1 MTKEEIFE
9 FVTKNPMFSLAT
21 TDGSQPHTRMMMI
34 CRADEDGIL
43 FSTGRDKDVNKQL
56 QANPAV
62 EMCFFSSGDE
72 NRQVRIE
79 GKVEMFNDLE
89 LKKMIVKDFPFLKP
103 WVELQGYEVMI
114 PYILKNGKATT
125 WSMTTAFEPKQYV
138 EL

>member
-1 MTKEEIFE
+1 
-9 FVTKNPMFSLAT
+9 
-21 TDGSQPHTRMMMI
+21 MMMI

-62 EMCFFSSGDE
+62 EMCFYNAGDE

-79 GKVEMFNDLE
+79 GTVELFDDLE
-89 LKKMIVKDFPFLKP
+89 LKKQIVEDFPFLKP
-103 WVELQGYEVMI
+103 WIELQGYEVMS

-125 WSMTTAFEPKQYV
+125 WSMATAFEPKQYI

>member
-1 MTKEEIFE
+1 MTKEEVFE
-9 FVTKNPMFSLAT
+9 FITKNPMFSLAT

-62 EMCFFSSGDE
+62 EMCFFAPGDE

-79 GKVEMFNDLE
+79 GKVEMFDDLE
-89 LKKMIVKDFPFLKP
+89 LKKMIVNNFPFLKP
-103 WVELQGYEVMI
+103 WIELQGYEAMV

-125 WSMTTAFEPKQYV
+125 WTMAAAFEPKQYI

>member
-9 FVTKNPMFSLAT
+9 FVMKNPKFNLAT

-62 EMCFFSSGDE
+62 EMCFFCAGDV

-79 GKVEMFNDLE
+79 GTVEMFDDLE
-89 LKKMIVKDFPFLKP
+89 LKKMIVEDFPFLKP
-103 WVELQGYEVMI
+103 WIELQGYEVMI

-125 WSMTTAFEPKQYV
+125 WSMTTAFEPKQYI

>member
-1 MTKEEIFE
+1 MTKEEVFE
-9 FVTKNPMFSLAT
+9 FVTKNPIFSLAT

-43 FSTGRDKDVNKQL
+43 FSTGRNKDVNKQL

-62 EMCFFSSGDE
+62 EMCFFDAGDE

-79 GKVEMFNDLE
+79 GTVEMFDDLE

-103 WVELQGYEVMI
+103 WIELQGYEAMV
-114 PYILKNGKATT
+114 PYVLKNGRATT
-125 WSMTTAFEPKQYV
+125 WTMTAAFEPKQYIQ
-138 EL
+138 L